1 VAARGVHRN
10 HILAVTTVFVGGCA
24 WWGLIIL
31 DEMRCSFHVRW
42 VHGVDN
48 HGQYVLPLLL
58 QKAAGRQHGWQ
69 GHLAANADADDDGRA
84 GRVAS

>member
-1 VAARGVHRN
+1 V
-10 HILAVTTVFVGGCA
+10 
-24 WWGLIIL
+24 GLIIL
-31 DEMRCSFHVRW
+31 DEMRCSFHCSL
-42 VHGVDN
+42 GVDN

-58 QKAAGRQHGWQ
+58 QRPLAARGHGWQ